1 MVLFLITATILL
13 CCTLCHTK
21 HTSADYHVT
30 PGVNS
35 DIESD
40 KARTRSWRQTTRCR
54 DSTERKANIIFTRGQ
69 QTVPSTNIVTANQ
82 CADWCLKNVRC
93 IAAVSR
99 GVQCEYT
106 FDVNHE
112 SGSGVIYGIISTYF
126 KVILRCPKHYRCS
139 NNPCRNGA
147 TCTSAGLGAVGIT
160 CICAGGWKS
169 WFCEKR
175 QTCQDNP
182 CQNGATCRSAPSGR
196 VTCSCLAAY
205 AGFYCESL
213 TTATT
218 TTTTTITTTTTT
230 TIVPAVAT
238 TINTTTAATN
248 TTPNIAT
255 EAPTASTRTTT
266 EANTTVEQTEDQ
278 SSSTGLSKQT
288 KALIAVATVGGV
300 VMTAAAAATVVAGAT
315 STTAGATATS
325 TATKTGETV

>member
-93 IAAVSR
+93 IAVVSR

-106 FDVNHE
+106 FDVNHG

-182 CQNGATCRSAPSGR
+182 CQNGATCRSAPSGG

-213 TTATT
+213 TTAT